1 MALTWGLRDRVGYVE
16 EGDLESMFAE
26 EPVDE
31 LCGRILRRGGDF
43 LLDRVRYYTPVQHV
57 DDAVEGLGGSTRAP
71 GTLQRSWKIR
81 YPDGATDELVLE
93 VWTDDPIAEYVEW
106 DTRPHEIRPK
116 ADREAASVVTSAKPR
131 AIRADST
138 RLPTQEEAA
147 AGVVGRAA
155 LRFVEHGYVIYA
167 RVVHHPGTRGQH
179 MMTKALADL
188 EAEWERI
195 ANEEMQRWADQ
206 ENSR

>member
-1 MALTWGLRDRVGYVE
+1 MGYVE
-16 EGDLESMFAE
+16 EGDIAEMFRE

-31 LCGRILRRGGDF
+31 LCDRLLRRGGDF
-43 LLDRVRYYTPVQHV
+43 LLERVRYYTPVQHV

-81 YPDGATDELVLE
+81 FSDDSTDVLTLE

-116 ADREAASVVTSAKPR
+116 ADRGEASIVASGKPR

-138 RLPTQEEAA
+138 RPPSQAELAHD
-147 AGVVGRAA
+147 VVGKAA
-155 LRFVEHGYVIYA
+155 LRFVEDGHVVYA
-167 RVVHHPGTRGQH
+167 RVVHHPGTRGAH
-179 MMTKALADL
+179 MMAKAVADL
-188 EAEWERI
+188 EAEFPKI
-195 ANEEMQRWADQ
+195 ADEEMQRWADE